1 MTRGLLALLP
11 RLPVPVL
18 GLLLASYSL
27 LAACSGADDGG
38 APGAIVSLP
47 RVTADAGVA
56 DAPSEDSDADR
67 ADGMSYGDGYGAPDA
82 GTKDPGSCVTS
93 TAEYP
98 PAPGCPAGDHMWAC
112 WAPTS
117 ATVGVPDSSY
127 TVLTLCGDGVVI
139 DRNTHLMWAQQEEP
153 GTYDHAAAA
162 AACESS
168 RRAGFSDWRL
178 PSSNE
183 LMSLVD
189 YSRSVTPVFDPD
201 VFAYEGAPNA
211 ATWSNTPFA
220 QQAGQAWQLYG
231 SGGVYPQDVSVAGQV
246 RCVR

>member
-1 MTRGLLALLP
+1 M
-11 RLPVPVL
+11 
-18 GLLLASYSL
+18 
-27 LAACSGADDGG
+27 
-38 APGAIVSLP
+38 
-47 RVTADAGVA
+47 
-56 DAPSEDSDADR
+56 
-67 ADGMSYGDGYGAPDA
+67 
-82 GTKDPGSCVTS
+82 
-93 TAEYP
+93 
-98 PAPGCPAGDHMWAC
+98 
-112 WAPTS
+112 
-117 ATVGVPDSSY
+117 
-127 TVLTLCGDGVVI
+127 I

-153 GTYDHAAAA
+153 GTYGYAAAA
-162 AACESS
+162 AECKSS

-201 VFAYEGAPNA
+201 VFGYHGASNA

>member
-1 MTRGLLALLP
+1 MTRGLVALLP
-11 RLPVPVL
+11 RMPVPVL
-18 GLLLASYSL
+18 GLLLVSYSVLTACTGMVDGIEPEPPNL
-27 LAACSGADDGG
+27 LGDAG
-38 APGAIVSLP
+38 AP
-47 RVTADAGVA
+47 

-67 ADGMSYGDGYGAPDA
+67 ADGMSYGDAYGDLDAGAPD
-82 GTKDPGSCVTS
+82 GGSGGSCVTS
-93 TAEYP
+93 PVAYP

-117 ATVGVPDSSY
+117 ATAGIPDSSY

-153 GTYDHAAAA
+153 GTYGYAAAA
-162 AACESS
+162 AECKSS

-201 VFAYEGAPNA
+201 VFGYHGASNA